1 MVSPITHTVGA
12 LVVLLGL
19 NPTEDVSREKVDLME
34 VNHFYDEQ
42 GRLVFDQVI
51 FYDWSPE
58 HSRYMVRAW
67 RLVKNPTQLPERDWR
82 DGGYSAVW
90 QDGEIVRHVHASSM
104 RETWTQYDPELAE
117 REYLP
122 KERRKE
128 LRKELR
134 GAKVENVASR

>member
-1 MVSPITHTVGA
+1 MSPFTQTFSA
-12 LVVLLGL
+12 LVVVLGI
-19 NPTEDVSREKVDLME
+19 NPVEDVARERVDLME

-67 RLVKNPTQLPERDWR
+67 RLEKNPTQLPERDWR
-82 DGGYSAVW
+82 DGGYQAVW
-90 QDGEIVRHVHASSM
+90 QDGEILRRVQAASM
-104 RETWTQYDPELAE
+104 RETWTQYDPELVE

-134 GAKVENVASR
+134 GAKIESVAARP